1 MSIKKLGVIL
11 LSAAA
16 VTAALGGAAQAGPTF
31 DKVKQAGQIVCGV
44 NTGLAGFA
52 QPDNQGRYTGLDVD
66 ICKALAAAIFGDV
79 DKVKY
84 VPLTA
89 QQRFTALQSGEVDLL
104 SRNTTWTLLRD
115 TDLGLNFTAVV
126 FYDGQGFMV
135 PKKLGVKSA
144 KELNGATVC
153 VQPGTTT
160 ELNLADYFRAN
171 KMQFKPVVIE
181 KLDEV
186 ENAFFSGRCD
196 AYTTDRSGLAATR
209 AARAPKPDD
218 YVILPEVISKEPLA
232 PAVRQGDD
240 QWNDIVRWAIYALFE
255 AEEKGVTSKNVDE
268 MTKSDDPDDQAPARR
283 HSGDGQ
289 GARCRREMGLQRDQ
303 GRRQLRRNLR
313 TQCRRRFAT
322 EARPRAQQFVDPGRP
337 DLCNADPL
345 KADANGLPEILSK
358 PLNAYLLPGGGPR
371 HRQ

>member
-1 MSIKKLGVIL
+1 MTIRRW
-11 LSAAA
+11 SAALA
-16 VTAALGGAAQAGPTF
+16 VIGLGLALSGAAQAGPAL
-31 DKVKQAGQIVCGV
+31 DKIKQAGQIVCGV

-66 ICKALAAAIFGDV
+66 ICKALAAALFGDAG
-79 DKVKY
+79 KVKY

-115 TDLGLNFTAVV
+115 TDLGLNFTVVV

-209 AARAPKPDD
+209 AARAPNPGD

-240 QWNDIVRWAIYALFE
+240 QWNDIVRWTIYALFE
-255 AEEKGVTSKNVDE
+255 AEEKGITSKNADE
-268 MTKSDDPDDQAPARR
+268 MAKSDDPTVKRLL
-283 HSGDGQ
+283 
-289 GARCRREMGLQRDQ
+289 GATPGMGKALGLDEKWALNAVKAV
-303 GRRQLRRNLR
+303 GNYGEIFERNVG
-313 TQCRRRFAT
+313 
-322 EARPRAQQFVDPGRP
+322 EDS
-337 DLCNADPL
+337 PL
-345 KADANGLPEILSK
+345 KLDRGPNNLWTHGGLMYAMPI
-358 PLNAYLLPGGGPR
+358 R
-371 HRQ
+371 